1 MGEPSPTPA
10 PPPVPT
16 PSSDPAAVA
25 ETLES
30 LRKSAALL
38 ARTAEHEDAYYR
50 NLSANTSKVKK
61 LQRKSTNTRKESVPS
76 PPRTQTKKDSETE
89 QQCTGTSASMVGTA
103 SPDRLQSLFELAGI
117 DSPGGTMYK

>member
-1 MGEPSPTPA
+1 MLRTKEEEILQLSRAKDNFSFAILDTLNKEKLQREQLERQLTGVPSTPSAVEHPIEPSPTPA

-61 LQRKSTNTRKESVPS
+61 HQRKSTNTRKE
-76 PPRTQTKKDSETE
+76 
-89 QQCTGTSASMVGTA
+89 
-103 SPDRLQSLFELAGI
+103 
-117 DSPGGTMYK
+117 